1 MLLSGLGGCG
11 TSADPPRP
19 RRFPDTLRG
28 ASPPGALVP
37 LPNLFNISQ
46 CRSCRLIRFH
56 RLEIK
61 KKKKTTQ
68 PKPKTNKKKKKEGG
82 KVGGGRTQLGNLQK
96 GWRGRGTGKARGLIF
111 LFIQRKVD
119 SRNCLA
125 I

>member
-61 KKKKTTQ
+61 KKTKQ
-68 PKPKTNKKKKKEGG
+68 PNPNQKPTKKKKKRGG
-82 KVGGGRTQLGNLQK
+82 KWGGGELSWVICRKAGGGEGQAR
-96 GWRGRGTGKARGLIF
+96 RGG
-111 LFIQRKVD
+111 
-119 SRNCLA
+119 
-125 I
+125 

>member
-61 KKKKTTQ
+61 KKTTTNPNQ
-68 PKPKTNKKKKKEGG
+68 KPTKKKKKRRGG
-82 KVGGGRTQLGNLQK
+82 KELSWVICRKAGGGEGQAR
-96 GWRGRGTGKARGLIF
+96 RGG
-111 LFIQRKVD
+111 
-119 SRNCLA
+119 
-125 I
+125 